1 MASHASPAGSK
12 RARIAADTD
21 LGTPGTPGMPKLG
34 TVSGASMGQAASADQ
49 LLGHVLLNAS
59 VHLLPPESL
68 SRIAEVVR
76 NHSEHVSEVARDA
89 SAAPPA
95 SDGCTWR
102 TLQSIVKTLETTRAI
117 ASMAP
122 GLGDAHATSQL
133 LALVQA
139 QTPKPSHAVQSRLT
153 VEQDAIKAM
162 LGPDR
167 GFMYGAMF
175 SDDTRWAR
183 VALACVMSVSADVSV

>member
-1 MASHASPAGSK
+1 
-12 RARIAADTD
+12 
-21 LGTPGTPGMPKLG
+21 
-34 TVSGASMGQAASADQ
+34 
-49 LLGHVLLNAS
+49 
-59 VHLLPPESL
+59 
-68 SRIAEVVR
+68 
-76 NHSEHVSEVARDA
+76 
-89 SAAPPA
+89 
-95 SDGCTWR
+95 
-102 TLQSIVKTLETTRAI
+102 
-117 ASMAP
+117 MAP

-183 VALACVMSVSADVSV
+183 VALACVMSALFGEKSHEPMELIAKLREAQAIVAGNALTFLEKALAHWASTGTPFASTLDSIVMATSVDTSPSALYKQHVCMTLDIVIQQLLGFVQRADSDTAEEIGKCIGTIFTPHIKAVIFPLACVCF